1 MEQSFEAASPGGVA
15 GPVRATVAA
24 LSANLVGI
32 GLARFGYTP
41 LIPALIAAHWFTPAA
56 SVSLGAANLFGYLL
70 GALGARALA
79 SRAGLK
85 ASLRAMMALT
95 AASFFA
101 CAWPLGFLWFFVWRV
116 LSGMTGGGLMA
127 LAAPAV
133 LPHIPPSR
141 RGLAGGAIFTGVG
154 LGIAASGTLVPLL
167 VKAGLVETWLGLG
180 LLALLMTMLAW
191 NGWPPAPRDHRS
203 RGDSNGEARRAVP
216 PAGHS
221 PDQVRGLKA
230 RRGLKAHPHE
240 GAFPAHAPP
249 ATGRVLRALYL
260 EYALNAVGLVPHM
273 IFYVDFIARGLGR
286 GLAVGARYWVL
297 FGLGALVGPLLAGH
311 LGDRI
316 GFRAALRLA
325 FIVETLAVALPLA
338 SVATPALA
346 VSSFVVGA
354 FVPGIVAVVIGRMRE
369 LVPRDPPGQRA
380 AWSLCTTAFALGQ
393 ALAAYGF
400 AALYAKSANGYPL
413 LFALAAASLLTALAV
428 DLGAGRRVDR

>member
-1 MEQSFEAASPGGVA
+1 MERGFEAALPGGMTR
-15 GPVRATVAA
+15 PVRATIAA

-41 LIPALIAAHWFTPAA
+41 LIPALIAAHWFTSAA

-70 GALGARALA
+70 GALGARAIA
-79 SRAGLK
+79 SRAGLE

-133 LPHIPPSR
+133 LPIIPPSR

-167 VKAGLVETWLGLG
+167 VKTGLVETWLGLG
-180 LLALLMTMLAW
+180 LLALALTALAW
-191 NGWPPAPRDHRS
+191 NGWPHEFR
-203 RGDSNGEARRAVP
+203 EAVP
-216 PAGHS
+216 AS
-221 PDQVRGLKA
+221 RDVT
-230 RRGLKAHPHE
+230 
-240 GAFPAHAPP
+240 FPANAPP
-249 ATGRVLRALYL
+249 GSGRVLRALYL

-273 IFYVDFIARGLGR
+273 IFFVDFIARGLDR

-297 FGLGALVGPLLAGH
+297 FGVGALVGPLFTGH

-325 FIVETLAVALPLA
+325 FVVEALAVALPLA
-338 SVATPALA
+338 SVGTPAL
-346 VSSFVVGA
+346 VLSSLVVGA
-354 FVPGIVAVVIGRMRE
+354 FVPGIVAIVIGRMRE
-369 LVPRDPPGQRA
+369 LVPRDPHGQRA
-380 AWSLCTTAFALGQ
+380 AWGLCTTAFALGM
-393 ALAAYGF
+393 AIASYGF
-400 AALYAKSANGYPL
+400 TLLYAFSKNGYPL
-413 LFALAAASLLTALAV
+413 LFALAAAALLTALAV
-428 DLGAGRRVDR
+428 DLGAEWRVGR

>member
-1 MEQSFEAASPGGVA
+1 MERGFEAMSPGGMA

-24 LSANLVGI
+24 LAANLVGI

-41 LIPALIAAHWFTPAA
+41 LIPALIVAHWFTPAA

-70 GALGARALA
+70 GALGARAIA
-79 SRAGLK
+79 SRAGLE

-133 LPHIPPSR
+133 LPLIPPSR
-141 RGLAGGAIFTGVG
+141 RGVAGGAIFTGVG

-167 VKAGLVETWLGLG
+167 MTMGLVETWLGLG
-180 LLALLMTMLAW
+180 LLALALTALAW
-191 NGWPPAPRDHRS
+191 NGWPHEFRDAAPASRD
-203 RGDSNGEARRAVP
+203 GP
-216 PAGHS
+216 S
-221 PDQVRGLKA
+221 PKN
-230 RRGLKAHPHE
+230 
-240 GAFPAHAPP
+240 APGS
-249 ATGRVLRALYL
+249 GRVLRALYF

-273 IFYVDFIARGLGR
+273 IFLVDFIARGLDR

-297 FGLGALVGPLLAGH
+297 FGVGALIGPLLAGH

-325 FIVETLAVALPLA
+325 FVVEALAVALPLI
-338 SVATPALA
+338 SIGTPAL
-346 VSSFVVGA
+346 VLSSLVVGA
-354 FVPGIVAVVIGRMRE
+354 FVPGIVAIVIGRMRE
-369 LVPRDPPGQRA
+369 LVPRDPHGQRA
-380 AWSLCTTAFALGQ
+380 AWSLCTTAFALGM
-393 ALAAYGF
+393 AIASYGF
-400 AALYAKSANGYPL
+400 TLLYAFSKNGYPL
-413 LFALAAASLLTALAV
+413 LFALAAAALLMALAV
-428 DLGAGRRVDR
+428 DLGAGWRVGR